1 MKNKK
6 LILCIF
12 SILAI
17 SLFATGCKQ
26 EIEIKDGSKVAVK
39 LDGVKITATE
49 YYEEIK
55 ENNVAVLV
63 DMIDKQLLEK
73 DFPTT
78 DEEDEQIE
86 SQMKQLKENYS
97 DEDTY
102 NQLLTQYFGVN
113 SEEEL
118 EEVLRLEY
126 KRNEAVEKYVS
137 DHITDKE
144 INKYYKDEIYGEVKA
159 SHIIIIP
166 SVSDDAD
173 EDEIKEAEAEALKTA
188 KKVIKELNNG
198 GDFAKLAKKYSQ
210 EEATASKGGDL
221 GYFQLDE
228 MASEFSDAVKE
239 LKKNEYTKEP
249 VKTQYGY
256 HVILKTGEKEKPEL
270 KDVKDEIKEKLTSQ
284 KLNSDVTLYYQTLV
298 NIRKDKNIKWNDT
311 VIEKKYEKLM
321 DQLIETAKKQAEQ
334 Q

>member
-228 MASEFSDAVKE
+228 MVSEFSDAVKE

-270 KDVKDEIKEKLTSQ
+270 KDVKDEIKEKLTLQ

>member
-228 MASEFSDAVKE
+228 MVSEFSDAVKE